1 MQTAIQIEE
10 THFGVVTA
18 FSEVIWWERE
28 DSAMIAGLRDNLGY
42 FRSGDGAIV
51 FAMQPD
57 DVVYREEKQI

>member
-10 THFGVVTA
+10 THFGAVIPFTD
-18 FSEVIWWERE
+18 VIWWERG
-28 DSAMIAGLRDNLGY
+28 DGVMIPGYRDNLGY